1 MDRDTAH
8 LFCELK
14 ERFSAAVARNRGEG
28 ILFSGGLDSAL
39 VAACAGKCAAISVH
53 LCSYGEDRRY
63 AAKVASFLEL
73 DHHPVTVTVEEA
85 LAALPEV
92 IRIRRSFDPALPNDV
107 TVYLGIRRAKEIG
120 IRSMMTGDGSDELFA
135 GYDFMKEMPDLAG
148 YLSRMHAHM
157 SFSSNEIGRALGVAI
172 KQPFLDPSFVD
183 FSHAIDL
190 SLKIREEGGMHWG
203 KWILRKAFEG
213 VLPPEMLWQDKRAVE
228 YGSGMTHLREIIE
241 SLVSDEEFEEGK
253 RAFPVRFWSREHWYY
268 YRIYRDV
275 VGGIPAP
282 GDGEKACGRC
292 GAGMPR
298 GALHC
303 GICGD
308 VVQWNGRIT

>member
-1 MDRDTAH
+1 MDGDKPH

-53 LCSYGEDRRY
+53 LCSYGEDQRY
-63 AAKVASFLEL
+63 ASKVSTFLEL

-85 LAALPEV
+85 LAVLPEV

-107 TVYLGIRRAKEIG
+107 TLYLGIRRAKDMG
-120 IRSMMTGDGSDELFA
+120 IESMMTGDGSDELFA
-135 GYDFMKEMPDLAG
+135 GYDFMRGMPGLAG
-148 YLSRMHAHM
+148 YLNRMRAAM
-157 SFSSNEIGRALGVAI
+157 SFSSNEIGHALGVAI
-172 KQPFLDPSFVD
+172 RQPFLDPSFVD
-183 FSHAIDL
+183 FSQVIDL
-190 SLKIREEGGMHWG
+190 DLKIRKERGINWG

-213 VLPPEMLWQDKRAVE
+213 VLPPEILWQSKRPLE
-228 YGSGMTHLREIIE
+228 YGSGMTELRRIIE
-241 SLVSDEEFEEGK
+241 SLVSDKEFEEGK
-253 RAFPVRFWSREHWYY
+253 RAVPVKFWSREHWYY
-268 YRIYRDV
+268 YRIYRDM
-275 VGGIPAP
+275 VGEVPAP
-282 GDGEKACGRC
+282 GEGEKACERC
-292 GAGMPR
+292 GAGMSR

-308 VVQWNGRIT
+308 VVQWNRQK

>member
-1 MDRDTAH
+1 MDGDKPH

-63 AAKVASFLEL
+63 TSKGAAFLEL

-120 IRSMMTGDGSDELFA
+120 IQNMMTGDGSDELFA
-135 GYDFMKEMPDLAG
+135 GYDFMRGMPDLAG
-148 YLSRMHAHM
+148 YLNRMHATM
-157 SFSSNEIGRALGVAI
+157 SFSSNEIGHALGVAI
-172 KQPFLDPSFVD
+172 RQPFLDPSFVD

-190 SLKIREEGGMHWG
+190 SLKIREEGGVHWG

-213 VLPPEMLWQDKRAVE
+213 VLPPEILWQDKRPVE
-228 YGSGMTHLREIIE
+228 YGSGMTHLRGIIE

-253 RAFPVRFWSREHWYY
+253 RACPVRFWNREHWYY
-268 YRIYRDV
+268 YRLYRDV
-275 VGGIPAP
+275 VGAIPVP
-282 GDGEKACGRC
+282 GEGEIACECC

-308 VVQWNGRIT
+308 VVQWNGRIN

>member
-1 MDRDTAH
+1 MAH

-39 VAACAGKCAAISVH
+39 VAACAGKCGAISVH

-63 AAKVASFLEL
+63 ASKVASFLEL
-73 DHHPVTVTVEEA
+73 DHHPVTVTGEEA
-85 LAALPEV
+85 LAVLPEV

-120 IRSMMTGDGSDELFA
+120 IQSMMTGDGSDELFA
-135 GYDFMKEMPDLAG
+135 GYDFMRGMPDLAG
-148 YLSRMHAHM
+148 YLNRMHATM

-172 KQPFLDPSFVD
+172 RQPFLDPSFVD

-190 SLKIREEGGMHWG
+190 SLKIREEGGVHWG

-213 VLPPEMLWQDKRAVE
+213 VLPPEILWQDKRPAE
-228 YGSGMTHLREIIE
+228 YGSGMTELLRIIE
-241 SLVSDEEFEEGK
+241 SRVSNEEFEGGK
-253 RAFPVRFWSREHWYY
+253 RAFPVRFWSKEHWYY

-282 GDGEKACGRC
+282 EKGEKACGRC

-303 GICGD
+303 KICGD
-308 VVQWNGRIT
+308 VVQWNGRIN